1 VSCQFALHYSF
12 ESEQKARQ
20 LIANVANRLKP
31 GGHFIG
37 TIPDAC
43 WIVKKLR
50 ESEDLVFGNDVYK
63 VEFTQKE
70 TFPEFGASYTFSLV
84 DAVEGVPE
92 YLVNIS
98 VLKQLA
104 NEKGLELIA
113 VQNLHDFYK
122 ANIKTPSNV
131 DLLRK
136 MKVLNDQFRIPANN
150 WEVAGFYIVFVFRK
164 VGDHVVPRSNV
175 GYEEET
181 NLTYA
186 DIIRVKD

>member
-1 VSCQFALHYSF
+1 
-12 ESEQKARQ
+12 
-20 LIANVANRLKP
+20 
-31 GGHFIG
+31 
-37 TIPDAC
+37 
-43 WIVKKLR
+43 
-50 ESEDLVFGNDVYK
+50 
-63 VEFTQKE
+63 
-70 TFPEFGASYTFSLV
+70 
-84 DAVEGVPE
+84 
-92 YLVNIS
+92 VNIS

-164 VGDHVVPRSNV
+164 VGDHVYLEVM
-175 GYEEET
+175 
-181 NLTYA
+181 
-186 DIIRVKD
+186 